1 MGDGGLH
8 LNISFCNIFLIMI
21 SFSYTYFYLEIV
33 IKFLMYDIFLIFYM
47 MQDKLFSSK
56 FCHIEL
62 INNGTFSTRIVDTK
76 WFWDIVLI
84 RKTVSIFH
92 LFFYYI
98 SRKWFAFLS
107 VNLASIYFRKKK
119 IWFSLSYFLPL
130 ILSFSSLIN
139 NSKNL
144 NWS

>member
-1 MGDGGLH
+1 
-8 LNISFCNIFLIMI
+8 MI
-21 SFSYTYFYLEIV
+21 SFSYTYFFFEIV

-84 RKTVSIFH
+84 RKTINFSIFI
-92 LFFYYI
+92 FFFI
-98 SRKWFAFLS
+98 
-107 VNLASIYFRKKK
+107 I
-119 IWFSLSYFLPL
+119 
-130 ILSFSSLIN
+130 
-139 NSKNL
+139 
-144 NWS
+144 